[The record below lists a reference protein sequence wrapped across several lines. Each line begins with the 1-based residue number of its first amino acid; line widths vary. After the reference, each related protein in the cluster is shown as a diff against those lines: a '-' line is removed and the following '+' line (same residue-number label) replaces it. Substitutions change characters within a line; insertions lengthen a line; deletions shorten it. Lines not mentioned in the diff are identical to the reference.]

1 MKQKGW
7 LPPKKVSEYL
17 EVNEVLRI
25 IEAVP
30 KERDK
35 LILRTLWETGGR
47 ISEVLSLTKNNII
60 TGDNCILLYNLKQSK
75 RKKLLDGTWPP
86 KAPKRLK
93 RIFLSENSTLM
104 KDLIAFCEKSN
115 VEPDDLVFSG
125 GCRHPDRKG
134 QVSPSYIWKLLSE
147 PYDPL
152 KGKKGG
158 IAWHLNIRRIKKDKG
173 SEIDTGQEK
182 NKPAWPHIFRHS
194 AAMELLKRT
203 GRLDVVK
210 EQLGHSTILTTE
222 EYAGLTDRDRKKIV
236 GESKFGNKD
245 GDAL

>member
-17 EVNEVLRI
+17 EVGDVLRI

-35 LILRTLWETGGR
+35 LIIRTLWETGGR
-47 ISEVLSLTKNNII
+47 ISEVLSLVRSNII
-60 TGDNCILLYNLKQSK
+60 LEDNCILLYNLKQSK
-75 RKKLLDGTWPP
+75 RKKLPDGTFPP

-93 RIFLSENSTLM
+93 RIFLSEDSTLM
-104 KDLIAFCEKSN
+104 KDLIEFCEKGN
-115 VEPDDLVFSG
+115 IGPDDLVFSG

-147 PYDPL
+147 PYDPIS
-152 KGKKGG
+152 GKKGG
-158 IAWHLNIRRIKKDKG
+158 IAWHLKIRRIKRDKG
-173 SEIDTGQEK
+173 SGINMGQER
-182 NKPAWPHIFRHS
+182 NKPVWPHIFRHS

-222 EYAGLTDRDRKKIV
+222 EYAGLTDRERKKIV
-236 GESKFGNKD
+236 GESKFGDKD
-245 GDAL
+245 NES